1 MTPQEKQTVT
11 VQLLHTALE
20 DIFYSIPS
28 EPNCRLSDH
37 LEPFVDC
44 FELTMALVA
53 DQIIAPPKRIQRNTL
68 IVSNGGLGASPV
80 GRRSQEVAVLKPASY
95 LLGIAFEP
103 CYDVFLNEVEGVVR
117 AAFEAAK
124 QPYNRYATVEVE
136 PHLTPRGQ
144 VATLE
149 LKIGEDIR
157 FIHYRKS
164 FPNKRYRPHDAH
176 RSHREQ
182 GVSEDFE

>member
-20 DIFYSIPS
+20 DIFYSIP
-28 EPNCRLSDH
+28 EQPNCRLPDH
-37 LEPFVDC
+37 LEPFVDA
-44 FELTMALVA
+44 FDLSMALVA
-53 DQIIAPPKRIQRNTL
+53 DQLIAPPKRIQRRTMM
-68 IVSNGGLGASPV
+68 VSHDGLGSSPM
-80 GRRSQEVAVLKPASY
+80 GYNRQEVAVLKPTRY

-103 CYDVFLNEVEGVVR
+103 CYDVFLDEVENVIK
-117 AAFEAAK
+117 AAFIAAK
-124 QPYNRYATVEVE
+124 QPFNRYATVEVE

-144 VATLE
+144 VASLE

-176 RSHREQ
+176 RPYREQ